1 LDEYLEFYDCA
12 DLMPFISR
20 VLWLNGVRE
29 ALGHIPDWFE
39 LNREE
44 IRGMV
49 ILREESSKKMQYDSN
64 KSRDSARNIKTPT
77 SASVTST
84 RRR

>member
-1 LDEYLEFYDCA
+1 LDEYLDFYNCA
-12 DLMPFISR
+12 DLLPFINR

-44 IRGMV
+44 IRSMV
-49 ILREESSKKMQYDSN
+49 ILREETSKKMQYDSN
-64 KSRDSARNIKTPT
+64 KSRDAANKMKTPP
-77 SASVTST
+77 SLPSVAG
-84 RRR
+84 RR

>member
-1 LDEYLEFYDCA
+1 
-12 DLMPFISR
+12 MPFVSR
-20 VLWLNGVRE
+20 ILWLNCVRE

-49 ILREESSKKMQYDSN
+49 ILREESSKKVQYDSN
-64 KSRDSARNIKTPT
+64 KSRESARNIKSP
-77 SASVTST
+77 SVPSLTGK
-84 RRR
+84 RRS